1 MFGNDLFRNSLCRQL
16 LNYVSAP
23 VLYLCSLILAMLI
36 IVNILACIM
45 IFIAELEGEQNS
57 WMGAAGALRWS
68 CLGGG
73 LLFVLDCTAEDAA
86 EGSFDNCNSK
96 QFFTRCRPGSAQL
109 TQLNRPFC
117 SLSV

>member
-45 IFIAELEGEQNS
+45 IFIAELEGEENS
-57 WMGAAGALRWS
+57 WMGAAGAWTWS

-73 LLFVLDCTAEDAA
+73 LLSLLDCRAEDAA
-86 EGSFDNCNSK
+86 EGS
-96 QFFTRCRPGSAQL
+96 
-109 TQLNRPFC
+109 
-117 SLSV
+117 